1 MCTAPK
7 GKKRCR
13 IKNVSGPG
21 LNKMNKNYVVRE
33 AAKDEWEEAMALAW
47 KTFKKFVA
55 PDYSDTGVKEFCN
68 FISDNGI
75 YKMFLMG
82 EYKLWVAE
90 LDGDI
95 AGMISVRSG
104 KHISLLFVGEKY
116 QRLGIGRDLIN
127 TAADY
132 MRQKGENYAT
142 VNASPYGVP
151 FYHAVGFTDTG
162 AERMD
167 SGMLIT
173 PMKLDIKK

>member
-1 MCTAPK
+1 
-7 GKKRCR
+7 
-13 IKNVSGPG
+13 
-21 LNKMNKNYVVRE
+21 MNKNYVVRE
-33 AAKDEWEEAMALAW
+33 ATKDEWEEAMALAW

-55 PDYSDTGVKEFCN
+55 ADYTDEGVKGFCN

-75 YKMFLMG
+75 YKMFLIG

-90 LDGDI
+90 TNGEI
-95 AGMISVRSG
+95 AGMITVRSG
-104 KHISLLFVGEKY
+104 RHISLLFVSDKY

-127 TAADY
+127 AAASY
-132 MRQKGENYAT
+132 MINRGESYAT